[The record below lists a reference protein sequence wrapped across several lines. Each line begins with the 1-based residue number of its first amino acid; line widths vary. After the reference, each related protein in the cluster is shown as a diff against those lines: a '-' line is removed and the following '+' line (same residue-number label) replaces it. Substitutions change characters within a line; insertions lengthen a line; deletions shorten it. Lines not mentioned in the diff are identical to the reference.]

1 VLVKSDE
8 NKKHIFKIEKL
19 KRKMDKSTPVVWITG
34 ASSGIGAELA
44 RQYSKRNI
52 NLILSARRAA
62 VLLEVKE
69 SCMGHSKI
77 QILPFDII
85 DFDSAPNQVEKALS
99 FFGRVDVLINNAGI
113 SQRSLILDSKFEVFK
128 KIIEIDYLGT
138 VALSRA
144 ILPHFISQ
152 QSGHYVVVSS
162 VMGKF
167 GSPYRSGYCGAKHAL
182 HGFFDVMRMEHQK
195 DNVYVTMVCPGFVAT
210 PIALNS
216 IQGDGTALG
225 KDDEATRKGL
235 DVVYFVRKMIHA
247 IDQKKWELSIGG
259 KEKLG
264 VFLKR
269 LSNKLVHNVVI
280 RSRVR

>member
-1 VLVKSDE
+1 
-8 NKKHIFKIEKL
+8 
-19 KRKMDKSTPVVWITG
+19 MDKSTPVVWITG

-52 NLILSARRAA
+52 NLILSARRVA

>member
-1 VLVKSDE
+1 MLVKSDE
-8 NKKHIFKIEKL
+8 NKKHTFKIEKL

-44 RQYSKRNI
+44 KQYSKRNI

-69 SCMGHSKI
+69 SCIGRSKI
-77 QILPFDII
+77 EILPFDIN
-85 DFDSAPNQVEKALS
+85 DFDSTPNQVEKALS

-162 VMGKF
+162 LMGKF

-247 IDQKKWELSIGG
+247 IDQKKWEVYIGG

-269 LSNKLVHNVVI
+269 LSNKLVHNVVT

>member
-1 VLVKSDE
+1 
-8 NKKHIFKIEKL
+8 
-19 KRKMDKSTPVVWITG
+19 MDKSTPVVWITG

-62 VLLEVKE
+62 VLLKVKE
-69 SCMGHSKI
+69 SCMGHSNI
-77 QILPFDII
+77 EILPFDINN
-85 DFDSAPNQVEKALS
+85 FDSAPNQVEKALS

-225 KDDEATRKGL
+225 KDDEATRNGL
-235 DVVYFVRKMIHA
+235 DVIYFVSKMIHA
-247 IDQKKWELSIGG
+247 IDQKKWEVSIGG
-259 KEKLG
+259 IEKLG

-269 LSNKLVHNVVI
+269 LSNKLVHNVVT

>member
-1 VLVKSDE
+1 
-8 NKKHIFKIEKL
+8 
-19 KRKMDKSTPVVWITG
+19 MDKSTPVVWITG

-44 RQYSKRNI
+44 KQYSKRNI

-69 SCMGHSKI
+69 SCKGHSKI
-77 QILPFDII
+77 EILPFDINN
-85 DFDSAPNQVEKALS
+85 FDSAPNQVEKALS

>member
-1 VLVKSDE
+1 MLVKSDE
-8 NKKHIFKIEKL
+8 NKKHTFKIEKL

-44 RQYSKRNI
+44 KQYSKRNI

-69 SCMGHSKI
+69 SCMGRSKI
-77 QILPFDII
+77 EILPFDIN
-85 DFDSAPNQVEKALS
+85 DFDSTPNQVEKALS

-128 KIIEIDYLGT
+128 KIIEIDYLGI
-138 VALSRA
+138 VALSSA

>member
-8 NKKHIFKIEKL
+8 NKKHTFKIEKL

-44 RQYSKRNI
+44 KQYSKRNI

-69 SCMGHSKI
+69 SCIGRSKI
-77 QILPFDII
+77 EILPFDIN
-85 DFDSAPNQVEKALS
+85 DFDSTPNQVEKALS

-247 IDQKKWELSIGG
+247 IDQKKWEVYIGG

>member
-1 VLVKSDE
+1 MLVKSDE
-8 NKKHIFKIEKL
+8 NKKHTFKIEKL

>member
-1 VLVKSDE
+1 MLVKSDE
-8 NKKHIFKIEKL
+8 NKKHTFKIEKL

-195 DNVYVTMVCPGFVAT
+195 DNIYVTMVCPGFVAT

>member
-1 VLVKSDE
+1 MLVKSDE
-8 NKKHIFKIEKL
+8 NKKHTFKIEKL

-235 DVVYFVRKMIHA
+235 DVVYFVRKMVHA

>member
-1 VLVKSDE
+1 ME
-8 NKKHIFKIEKL
+8 N
-19 KRKMDKSTPVVWITG
+19 STSVVWITG

-69 SCMGHSKI
+69 SCIGHSKI
-77 QILPFDII
+77 EILPFDINN
-85 DFDSAPNQVEKALS
+85 FDSAQNQVEKALS

-128 KIIEIDYLGT
+128 KIIEIDYLGI

-195 DNVYVTMVCPGFVAT
+195 DNVSVTIVCPGFVAT

-235 DVVYFVRKMIHA
+235 DVNYFVRKMIHA
-247 IDQKKWELSIGG
+247 IDQKKWEVSIGG
-259 KEKLG
+259 TEKLG

-269 LSNKLVHNVVI
+269 LSNKLLHNVVI

>member
-1 VLVKSDE
+1 MLVKSDE
-8 NKKHIFKIEKL
+8 NKKHTFKIEKL

-44 RQYSKRNI
+44 KQYSKRNI

-69 SCMGHSKI
+69 SCIGRSKI
-77 QILPFDII
+77 EILPFDIN
-85 DFDSAPNQVEKALS
+85 DFDSTPNQVEKALS

-128 KIIEIDYLGT
+128 KIIEIDYLGI
-138 VALSRA
+138 VALSSA

-247 IDQKKWELSIGG
+247 IDQKKWEVYIGG

>member
-8 NKKHIFKIEKL
+8 NKKHTFKIEKL
-19 KRKMDKSTPVVWITG
+19 KRYMDKSTPVVWITG

-247 IDQKKWELSIGG
+247 IDQKKWEVSIGG
-259 KEKLG
+259 IEKLG

-269 LSNKLVHNVVI
+269 LSNKLVHNVVT

>member
-1 VLVKSDE
+1 MAHK
-8 NKKHIFKIEKL
+8 
-19 KRKMDKSTPVVWITG
+19 KMDNLTPVVWITG

-52 NLILSARRAA
+52 NLIISARRAE

-69 SCMGHSKI
+69 SSKGGAKI
-77 QILPFDII
+77 EILPFDIN
-85 DFDSAPNQVEKALS
+85 DFDSAPKQVEKALL

-113 SQRSLILDSKFEVFK
+113 SQRSLIIDSKFDVFK
-128 KIIEIDYLGT
+128 KLIEIDYLGT

-144 ILPHFISQ
+144 ILPYFISQ

-182 HGFFDVMRMEHQK
+182 HGFFDVLRMEHQK

-216 IQGDGTALG
+216 IQGDGNALG
-225 KDDEATRKGL
+225 KDDQATRKGL
-235 DVVYFVRKMIHA
+235 NVIYFVRKMIQA
-247 IDQKKWELSIGG
+247 IDQKKWEVSIGG

-269 LSNKLVHNVVI
+269 LSNKLLHNIVI

>member
-1 VLVKSDE
+1 
-8 NKKHIFKIEKL
+8 
-19 KRKMDKSTPVVWITG
+19 MDKSTPVVWITG

-269 LSNKLVHNVVI
+269 LSNKLLHNVVI

>member
-8 NKKHIFKIEKL
+8 NKKHTFKIEKL

>member
-1 VLVKSDE
+1 MLVKSDE
-8 NKKHIFKIEKL
+8 NKKHTFKIEKL

-69 SCMGHSKI
+69 SCMGHSNI
-77 QILPFDII
+77 EILPFDINN
-85 DFDSAPNQVEKALS
+85 FDSAPNQVEKALS

-128 KIIEIDYLGT
+128 KIIEIDYLGI
-138 VALSRA
+138 VALSSA

-235 DVVYFVRKMIHA
+235 DVIYFVSKMIHA
-247 IDQKKWELSIGG
+247 IDQKKWEVSIGG
-259 KEKLG
+259 IEKLG

>member
-1 VLVKSDE
+1 MLVKSDE
-8 NKKHIFKIEKL
+8 NKKHTFKIEKL

-44 RQYSKRNI
+44 KQYSKRNI

-69 SCMGHSKI
+69 SCMGRSKI
-77 QILPFDII
+77 EILPFDIN
-85 DFDSAPNQVEKALS
+85 DFDSTPNQVEKALS

-128 KIIEIDYLGT
+128 KIIEIDYLGI
-138 VALSRA
+138 VALSSA

-247 IDQKKWELSIGG
+247 IDQKKWEVYIGG

>member
-1 VLVKSDE
+1 MLVKSDE
-8 NKKHIFKIEKL
+8 NKKHTFKIEKL

-225 KDDEATRKGL
+225 IDDEATRKGL
-235 DVVYFVRKMIHA
+235 DVTYFVRKMIHA

>member
-1 VLVKSDE
+1 MLVKSDE
-8 NKKHIFKIEKL
+8 NKKHTFKIEKL

-44 RQYSKRNI
+44 KQYSKRNI

-69 SCMGHSKI
+69 SCIGRSKI
-77 QILPFDII
+77 EILPFDIN
-85 DFDSAPNQVEKALS
+85 DFDSTPNQVEKALS

-128 KIIEIDYLGT
+128 KIIESDYLGT

-247 IDQKKWELSIGG
+247 IDQKKWEVYIGG